1 MTLKPSPEE
10 FWRSLLTGD
19 NPPLPLREIRH
30 VLALLPSSP
39 RCTFCNAPFSGIGA
53 PFMRLLG
60 RQPSTLTP
68 HLCRLCHDSARTQ
81 IGGAEVEMTLL
92 FADIRGSTALA
103 EKMSAGEFS
112 RLINRFY
119 SVATEILTDSE
130 AWSDRLVGDQV
141 IGIFIPGFAGPDHAR
156 LAIQAAQNLIAAM
169 GYGSKDGAWLP
180 VGVGIH
186 TGIAFA
192 GAVGRTGAAI
202 DITALGDNVNV
213 AARLAARA
221 KSGEVMISE
230 AALQAARVKLD
241 PLERRELKLKGKS
254 EAVTAY
260 VLPARRSTSQQE
272 ATRQ

>member
-1 MTLKPSPEE
+1 MALKRSPEE
-10 FWRSLLTGD
+10 FWRSILTGKD
-19 NPPLPLREIRH
+19 PALPLREMRFI
-30 VLALLPSSP
+30 LALLPANP

-53 PFMRLLG
+53 PLMRLLG
-60 RQPSTLTP
+60 RQPSSLTP
-68 HLCRLCHDSARTQ
+68 HLCRLCHDEARKQ

-92 FADIRGSTALA
+92 FADIRGSTSLA

-119 SVATEILTDSE
+119 SAATDILTNSE

-141 IGIFIPGFAGPDHAR
+141 IGIYVPGFAGPHHAR
-156 LAIQAAQNLIAAM
+156 QAIQAARSLMTAM
-169 GYGSKDGAWLP
+169 GYGTKDGAWLP

-202 DITALGDNVNV
+202 DITALGDNVNI
-213 AARLAARA
+213 AARLASRARG
-221 KSGEVMISE
+221 GEVIISE
-230 AALQAARVKLD
+230 AAYQAAGVELG
-241 PLERRELKLKGKS
+241 PLERRVLKLKGKS

-260 VLPARRSTSQQE
+260 VLPAIKGADHRH
-272 ATRQ
+272 AT